1 MTSEH
6 ESIAR
11 RLGRI
16 AGLCVTGQSAAAEL
30 ELCDWLRQ
38 PQAPAAA
45 RVMFAALLARRGDL
59 PEARRVLGEQ
69 PHDPMQLLSLFCLLS
84 RDDQQQ
90 DVAHAAAYRLSRQ
103 FAHLPLIEQWMSL
116 AGQADVSMA
125 EPDERHIE
133 QLAGELH
140 QQPTLI
146 PTLVVAQQY
155 EPQPQRITLLR
166 QAIARI
172 APRFAHDRSLVMI
185 CQALAELALL
195 AGDQSD
201 AQRWA
206 HRGLKIDPYAAPL
219 ALVLAQL
226 DDDQTIGPPAVAVL
240 DRVARQF
247 PAYADVRAALR
258 RRLEAAA

>member
-6 ESIAR
+6 ESTAR

-38 PQAPAAA
+38 PQAPPAV

-59 PEARRVLGEQ
+59 AEARRVLGDQ
-69 PHDPMQLLSLFCLLS
+69 VRDPMALLSLFCLLS
-84 RDDQQQ
+84 RDHEQQ
-90 DVAHAAAYRLSRQ
+90 DAADVVAHHLGRQ
-103 FAHLPLIEQWMSL
+103 FAHLPLIEQWL
-116 AGQADVSMA
+116 TLTGQARTAVA
-125 EPDERHIE
+125 EPDERSIE
-133 QLAGELH
+133 QLAGEL
-140 QQPTLI
+140 QQRPAVI

-155 EPQPQRITLLR
+155 EPQPQRIALLR
-166 QAIARI
+166 QAVARI
-172 APRFAHDRSLVMI
+172 APRFAHERRLVMI

-195 AGDQSD
+195 ADDQND
-201 AQRWA
+201 ARRWA

-226 DDDQTIGPPAVAVL
+226 ADDETVGPPAVAVL
-240 DRVARQF
+240 DRVARQY
-247 PAYADVRAALR
+247 PAYPDVKAALR